1 MDLNIHRTRI
11 TARNYLNIAGYSLR
25 DFVYLKFVI
34 QAKLKKDYIGKSF
47 QNFFYLTGTPAI
59 PAKLKFEY
67 YDFGE
72 VNNLADENPEIVS
85 ELVELMNSAR
95 IDSED
100 FPLKTVKNQDF
111 KKLSIP

>member
-1 MDLNIHRTRI
+1 M
-11 TARNYLNIAGYSLR
+11 
-25 DFVYLKFVI
+25 
-34 QAKLKKDYIGKSF
+34 
-47 QNFFYLTGTPAI
+47 TGTPAI

-100 FPLKTVKNQDF
+100 FPLKTVKN
-111 KKLSIP
+111 